1 MTILE
6 RLCPRRAERL
16 AVVRGVQM
24 AAAAADEARVR
35 VVAAVVAAVTV
46 ADVVSCTQ
54 TVKA

>member
-1 MTILE
+1 VTILE
-6 RLCPRRAERL
+6 RLCPRRAGRL
-16 AVVRGVQM
+16 AAVRGVQM
-24 AAAAADEARVR
+24 AAAAADESRVR